1 MNNQQL
7 FRFSTIAE
15 YHRAAGLPKPAH
27 PLISVVNMDDITMPI
42 AEIPFSLIFDFYSIS
57 LKKAPHTKFRYGQ
70 QTGDFDEGVLFFMSP
85 GQLFGIESAFDAATA
100 KKPEGWMILIHP
112 DFLWNTALAKTIK
125 QYEFFSYSVNEALY
139 LSDKEENMLTAIA
152 HQIEQE
158 YNANIDRFSQSVII
172 AQLEL
177 MLTYSE
183 RFYQRQFIT
192 RTIASH
198 ELLTRLED
206 YLTNYFNSGALAIQG
221 LPSVSLIAEKLNISP
236 GYLSGL
242 LKSLTGQSTQQHLH
256 NKLIELAKEK
266 LSTTRLTISEI
277 AYELGF
283 EHLQSFSK
291 LFKTK
296 TNLSPMEFRIPPFFQ
311 LIMPGSF
318 SPQTVYRI
326 GKCSL
331 DGLKTDRNQ
340 RHYQCNQ

>member
-1 MNNQQL
+1 MNGSQL
-7 FRFSTIAE
+7 FRFNTITE

-27 PLISVVNMDDITMPI
+27 PLVSVVHMDDVTMPI
-42 AEIPFSLIFDFYSIS
+42 AEIPFSLIGDFYWIS
-57 LKKAPHTKFRYGQ
+57 LKKAQHTKFKYGQ
-70 QTGDFDEGVLFFMSP
+70 QSGDFDEGVLFFMAP
-85 GQLFGIESAFDAATA
+85 GQVFGIDSTVDMADV

-112 DFLWNTALAKTIK
+112 DFLWNTPLAKIIK

-152 HQIEQE
+152 QNIEQE
-158 YNANIDRFSQSVII
+158 YHANIDRFSQNVII

-177 MLTYSE
+177 LLTYSE

-192 RTIASH
+192 RKIASH
-198 ELLTRLED
+198 EVLTRLED
-206 YLTNYFNSGALAIQG
+206 YLSNYFKSGALAKQG
-221 LPSVSLIAEKLNISP
+221 LPSVTNIAETLNISP

-242 LKSLTGQSTQQHLH
+242 LKSLTGQNTQQHLH

-266 LSTTRLTISEI
+266 LSTTHLTVSEI

-296 TNLSPMEFRIPPFFQ
+296 TSLSPMEFRH
-311 LIMPGSF
+311 SF
-318 SPQTVYRI
+318 
-326 GKCSL
+326 
-331 DGLKTDRNQ
+331 N
-340 RHYQCNQ
+340 